1 MSQFRNLVFEGG
13 GVKGIAYAGALQVL
27 EDKALAAKLNG
38 LPGQKTKNST
48 ILADIERVC
57 GASAGAITACLL
69 ACGATANEINTIVSE
84 TSFRKF
90 MDDSWGILR
99 DSKRVLSE
107 FGWYKGDAF
116 TNWIKKQVQALTG
129 FPDLTFGDLVR
140 RKAADKSAGY
150 RELYVV
156 GTNLSTRMEVLF
168 SAENTPDCPI
178 WHAVRASMS
187 IPLFFAAVQDRGNV
201 LVDGGV
207 AWNYPIDL
215 FDEDQYVPKSER
227 TGNTKDMKKA
237 FGLPTTYGK
246 DHVYNMQ
253 TLGFRISSKD
263 EIDAEI
269 RGWRKPCPPID
280 SFSEYAAALI
290 EFILEMANR
299 THLHENDWHRTVFL
313 DAAGIRATDFDLTE
327 AQIQMLQKNGKE
339 GATKYFDWF
348 LEKKAKPI
356 NRVTGA

>member
-13 GVKGIAYAGALQVL
+13 GVKGIAYAGALQLL
-27 EDKALAAKLNG
+27 EDKTLAAKLNK
-38 LPGQKTKNST
+38 LPGQAGHTGT

-69 ACGATANEINTIVSE
+69 ACGATASEIDTIVSE
-84 TSFRKF
+84 TSFRQF

-99 DSKRVLSE
+99 DSRRVLNE

-116 TNWIKKQVQALTG
+116 TNWIKKQIQALTG
-129 FPDLTFGDLVR
+129 YADLTFGDLVK
-140 RKAADKSAGY
+140 RKAADNNAGF

-168 SAENTPDCPI
+168 SAENTPDCPL

-187 IPLFFAAVQDRGNV
+187 IPLFFTAVQDRGNV

-215 FDEDQYVPKSER
+215 FDDRKYLPKEDHTKVS
-227 TGNTKDMKKA
+227 KDMKKD

-246 DHVYNMQ
+246 EHVYNMQ
-253 TLGFRISSKD
+253 TLGFRITSKD
-263 EIDAEI
+263 VIDAEI
-269 RGWRKPCPPID
+269 RGWHKPCPPID
-280 SFSEYAAALI
+280 SFCEYAEALI

-299 THLHENDWHRTVFL
+299 THLHNNDWHRTVFL

-327 AQIQMLQKNGKE
+327 PQIQMLLKNGKD
-339 GATKYFDWF
+339 GTTKYFDWF
-348 LEKKAKPI
+348 LEKKAEPI
-356 NRVTGA
+356 NRVSGS